1 MSKKI
6 SIRPNLPTDITQ
18 GNLTDIERFQN
29 TTLRPILKL
38 QHDLLL
44 AVTKSYFHIKK
55 DVFYSLEKLDQAKYI
70 TEQIVGDKNIR
81 TELIGMIIG
90 MMTTEEYSF
99 YTIHSSELKR
109 RIKTMTLERIL
120 SGIEDIR

>member
-109 RIKTMTLERIL
+109 RIKTMTLERLL
-120 SGIEDIR
+120 SGIEDV